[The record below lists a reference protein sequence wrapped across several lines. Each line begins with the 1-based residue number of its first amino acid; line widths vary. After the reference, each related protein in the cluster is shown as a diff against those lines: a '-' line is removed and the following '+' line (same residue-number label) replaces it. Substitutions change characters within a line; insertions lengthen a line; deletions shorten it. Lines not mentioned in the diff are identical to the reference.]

1 MVIVVAGVVLQ
12 LRYELAPVQYVFAD
26 PIVADLLAVGLC
38 EYRTIC
44 LPAMYLASKLCSEL
58 ASEPASQPFS

>member
-44 LPAMYLASKLCSEL
+44 LPAMYLVSPLWVIL
-58 ASEPASQPFS
+58 

>member
-26 PIVADLLAVGLC
+26 PIVADLLAVDPC
-38 EYRTIC
+38 AYRTNW
-44 LPAMYLASKLCSEL
+44 LAAMYLVSPLWIL
-58 ASEPASQPFS
+58 F